1 MSTEVAT
8 INPQEFGLEA
18 GQAVKVEQAFTPMLI
33 ERDAMVKVYENIIN
47 SALTPALTK
56 EAREARLRLQK
67 VRTGIEKA
75 HKAEKAFY
83 LTGGRFVDALKNKYV
98 TSISQMEETLEG
110 IELHYVKLE
119 AERKEKV
126 KAERIEALKPFEVDT
141 TFIDLLNMNDEQF
154 ESLRSNSE
162 LAYNAK
168 KEAERIAE
176 EARKAEEEKVR
187 LRTERRTL
195 LLESGLISFYD
206 TELNLGQLSIE
217 EWEKVLLGAKESK
230 ESHEKEQARVK
241 AENERLQKEKEA
253 AEAKAKAIQAEA
265 ERKAKEE
272 ADKAKKAIEE
282 ANRLK
287 AEAEAKLAA
296 EQKAKAEAEAKAK
309 AEAEEAERKRI
320 AEEKKAAKAPVKTKL
335 KNWVNSIEA
344 PELVLNPDDL
354 NATNTHKLIL
364 EKFNAFKAWAVAQ
377 VENI

>member
-18 GQAVKVEQAFTPMLI
+18 EQAVKVEQAFSPMLV
-33 ERDAMVKVYENIIN
+33 ERDAMVKVYETIIN
-47 SALTPALTK
+47 SEMTPELTK
-56 EAREARLRLQK
+56 EARELRLKLQK
-67 VRTGIEKA
+67 QRTSIEKV

-83 LTGGRFVDALKNKYV
+83 LAGGRFVDALKNKYV

-110 IELHYVKLE
+110 IELYYVKLE
-119 AERKEKV
+119 AERKEKL
-126 KAERIEALKPFEVDT
+126 KAERIEILKPFEVDT
-141 TFIDLLNMNDEQF
+141 QFIDLLNMNDEQF
-154 ESLRSNSE
+154 KSLRSNSE
-162 LAYNAK
+162 LAFNAK

-195 LLESGLISFYD
+195 LLESGLIGFYD
-206 TELNLGQLSIE
+206 AEINLGQLSIE
-217 EWEKVLLGAKESK
+217 EWEKVLSGAKESK
-230 ESHEKEQARVK
+230 ESHEKEQERIRI
-241 AENERLQKEKEA
+241 ENERLQKEKEE

-296 EQKAKAEAEAKAK
+296 EQKAKADAEAKAK

-344 PELVLNPDDL
+344 PELILNSDDL
-354 NATNTHKLIL
+354 NATNTHKAIL
-364 EKFNAFKAWAVAQ
+364 EKFSAFKAWANQ
-377 VENI
+377 QIEFI